1 MLIFGNN
8 ATNNEMIKCYFLPF
22 VFCLTQRTSSNHM
35 PESAPSTSKTEGS
48 DDDAP
53 TAGSRKRV
61 SFCPTVEDN
70 ERPTGQSL
78 EERRLE
84 EKMSHSLHK
93 LAADAI
99 VKYLTPHYKEGRF
112 SSKVGLFIHH
122 NLM

>member
-1 MLIFGNN
+1 
-8 ATNNEMIKCYFLPF
+8 MID
-22 VFCLTQRTSSNHM
+22 T
-35 PESAPSTSKTEGS
+35 
-48 DDDAP
+48 P
-53 TAGSRKRV
+53 TTGSRKRV

-78 EERRLE
+78 EEKRLE

-99 VKYLTPHYKEGRF
+99 VKYLTPHYKEGKF

-122 NLM
+122 TTLGPLHKTMGNFTINGISPNYGNYHSNTAP